1 MDRISST
8 ADKALAR
15 RMLLQIVAE
24 HIELLKTSH
33 PRKAASPTARKAQ
46 RYIEQSLR
54 TNDRK
59 RAA

>member
-1 MDRISST
+1 MDHITSP
-8 ADKALAR
+8 ADMTIGR

-24 HIELLKTSH
+24 HIELLKASH
-33 PRKAASPTARKAQ
+33 PRKAASATARKAQ

-54 TNDRK
+54 GTPRK

>member
-1 MDRISST
+1 MDRNSSAPEMT
-8 ADKALAR
+8 VGR
-15 RMLLQIVAE
+15 RILLQIVAE

-33 PRKAASPTARKAQ
+33 PRKAASRTARKAE

-54 TNDRK
+54 ADPRK